1 MKIKQKKIILILGIL
16 LIGSNLRAP
25 ITSIGVAI
33 PYIKSDLNLSN
44 GLISLLTIMPLLAF
58 AIASLFAAKS
68 GNSFGLE
75 RTIFCALI
83 LICLGLLTRSIAN
96 IYFLL
101 IGTLMIGIGNA
112 YGNVLTPAVIKGR
125 FPRRIGIM
133 TGLYTVIMNLC
144 GALSSFITAP
154 LLSHWHYSIVI
165 NLIFIVSIST
175 LIVWIFQINH
185 DQLKVRGMEKFTTN
199 VWKSKVAWRITIFIG
214 SQSLIFYSFLNWLP
228 EYLKAK
234 QVSLNTS
241 GTYLTI
247 LQLCLIPMTFII
259 PIIVERMKQQQW
271 VVFSSGLLFFIGTI
285 LILIDTHIVILG
297 VILVG
302 IASGISFGVV
312 NTFFSLK
319 TESSMTAAKLSG
331 MSQSLGYLIAAIG
344 PLFFGL
350 LHDLTHS
357 WFNSFLLLLVTAI
370 IMMIFCTPAGKP
382 LTIEKELNF
391 KDKQVHNA

>member
-1 MKIKQKKIILILGIL
+1 
-16 LIGSNLRAP
+16 
-25 ITSIGVAI
+25 
-33 PYIKSDLNLSN
+33 
-44 GLISLLTIMPLLAF
+44 MPLLAF

-357 WFNSFLLLLVTAI
+357 WFNSFLLLLVTGI